1 MREKMRTHLGSSPK
15 ESDSFHLKHDAGGIV
30 DIEFMVQYAVLAW
43 AYAHPALAEFTDNIR
58 ILESIPDSNEMT
70 TQEVG
75 QLTEAYK
82 AFRTAGHRLT
92 LQQLPAKIPQ
102 DELLEH
108 REAVTAI
115 WQRVMGNRDIR
126 DAGIPDNL
134 PG

>member
-1 MREKMRTHLGSSPK
+1 
-15 ESDSFHLKHDAGGIV
+15 
-30 DIEFMVQYAVLAW
+30 
-43 AYAHPALAEFTDNIR
+43 
-58 ILESIPDSNEMT
+58 MT

-92 LQQLPAKIPQ
+92 LQQLPAKITQ
-102 DELLEH
+102 SELLEH
-108 REAVTAI
+108 REAVTKI